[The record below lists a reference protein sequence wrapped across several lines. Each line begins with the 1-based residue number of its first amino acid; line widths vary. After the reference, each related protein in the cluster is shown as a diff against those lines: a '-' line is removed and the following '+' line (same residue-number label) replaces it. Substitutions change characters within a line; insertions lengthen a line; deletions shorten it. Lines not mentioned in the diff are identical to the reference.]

1 MSEKNFV
8 EKIGKL
14 AMADMKKT
22 GILASVTVAQA
33 CLESGYGTTDL
44 ARNANNLFGMKCTLS
59 GNTWQSVWDGRSK
72 YTKITKEEYTPGVI
86 TNVKADFRK
95 YPNIEK
101 SINDHSFILRRQKE
115 DRSCDTKDWSGRK
128 TTEKQFRS

>member
-44 ARNANNLFGMKCTLS
+44 ARNVNNLFGMKRTLS
-59 GNTWQSVWDGRSK
+59 GNTWKSVWDGKSK
-72 YTKITKEEYTPGVI
+72 YTKTTKEEYTPGVI

-101 SINDHSFILRRQKE
+101 SINDHSLYLTQAKRGSQLRYK
-115 DRSCDTKDWSGRK
+115 GLVG
-128 TTEKQFRS
+128 EKKL

>member
-59 GNTWQSVWDGRSK
+59 GNTWKSAWDGKSK

-86 TNVKADFRK
+86 TNV
-95 YPNIEK
+95 
-101 SINDHSFILRRQKE
+101 
-115 DRSCDTKDWSGRK
+115 
-128 TTEKQFRS
+128 